1 VTEETNETQEMTA
14 LILRDFELVAPKEAM
29 TEADMIDYLSDAI
42 AYMLENKTDFLF
54 SLLYRLD
61 VAESKINFA
70 LSLHCSDPANI
81 ALAKLVWERQKQRI
95 ATKRAFREHNPTNWD
110 WDLE

>member
-1 VTEETNETQEMTA
+1 VTEETNETTA
-14 LILRDFELVAPKEAM
+14 LILRDFELVAPKETM
-29 TEADMIDYLSDAI
+29 TEADMIEYLSDAI
-42 AYMLENKTDFLF
+42 AYMLEHKTDFLF

-61 VAESKINFA
+61 VAEEKINAA
-70 LSLHCSDPANI
+70 LSLYCPDPANV

-95 ATKRAFREHNPTNWD
+95 ATKRAFRTQNPTNWD